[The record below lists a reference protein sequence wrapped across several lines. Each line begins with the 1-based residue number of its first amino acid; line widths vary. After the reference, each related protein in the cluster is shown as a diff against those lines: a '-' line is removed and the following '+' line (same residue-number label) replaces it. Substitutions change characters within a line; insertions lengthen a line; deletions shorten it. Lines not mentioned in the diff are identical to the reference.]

1 MMNRFTTKR
10 VLALALLTTSLLT
23 PAAYARQQPAPSAPA
38 QASARGRADRPKRV
52 ASEPFIRT
60 ELFFGTGRED
70 GPDVTEAEF
79 REFLDAVIRPAF
91 PDGLTLLTG
100 DGQFCC
106 DSNHDIIKEKSFVLI
121 LLYPPRQ
128 RRESSGKVE
137 QIREDY
143 KAAFRQQSVLRVDT
157 LLPVLFSF

>member
-1 MMNRFTTKR
+1 MNRFTTKR
-10 VLALALLTTSLLT
+10 FLALAFLMTSLLA
-23 PAAYARQQPAPSAPA
+23 PAADARQQAAPPAPA
-38 QASARGRADRPKRV
+38 QASARGRADRPRRV

-60 ELFFGTGRED
+60 ELFFGTDRED

-79 REFLDAVIRPAF
+79 REFLDTAITPAF

-106 DSNHDIIKEKSFVLI
+106 DSDHDIIKEKSFVLI
-121 LLYPPRQ
+121 LLYPLRQ
-128 RRESSGKVE
+128 RRESSDKVE

-143 KAAFRQQSVLRVDT
+143 KKAFRQQSVLRVDT
-157 LLPVLFSF
+157 LLPVLVSF

>member
-1 MMNRFTTKR
+1 MFRLMKKR
-10 VLALALLTTSLLT
+10 VLAPALLTISLLT
-23 PAAYARQQPAPSAPA
+23 PTAYARPQTAPSATQ
-38 QASARGRADRPKRV
+38 QASARSRAERLRWV

-60 ELFFGTGRED
+60 ELFFGTDRVD

-79 REFLDAVIRPAF
+79 REFLDTVITPAF

-106 DSNHDIIKEKSFVLI
+106 DSDNNVIKEKSFVLI
-121 LLYPPRQ
+121 LLYPLRERRQ
-128 RRESSGKVE
+128 SSDKVE

-143 KAAFRQQSVLRVDT
+143 KKAFRQKSVLRVDT
-157 LLPVLFSF
+157 LLPVLVSF

>member
-1 MMNRFTTKR
+1 MNRFTTKR
-10 VLALALLTTSLLT
+10 FLALALLTTSLLT
-23 PAAYARQQPAPSAPA
+23 PAAYARQQPAPTPPT
-38 QASARGRADRPKRV
+38 QASARGRADRLRRV

-60 ELFFGTGRED
+60 ELFFGTDRED

-79 REFLDAVIRPAF
+79 REFLDTVITPAF

-106 DSNHDIIKEKSFVLI
+106 DSDNNVIKEKSFVLI
-121 LLYPPRQ
+121 LLYPLRERRQ
-128 RRESSGKVE
+128 SSDKVE

-143 KAAFRQQSVLRVDT
+143 KKAFRQKSVLRVDT
-157 LLPVLFSF
+157 LLPVLVSF

>member
-1 MMNRFTTKR
+1 MNRFTTKR
-10 VLALALLTTSLLT
+10 FLALALLMTSLLT
-23 PAAYARQQPAPSAPA
+23 PAAYARQQPAPPVPA
-38 QASARGRADRPKRV
+38 QASARGRADRPRRV

-79 REFLDAVIRPAF
+79 RGFLDTVITPAF

-106 DSNHDIIKEKSFVLI
+106 DSDDDIIKEKSFVLI
-121 LLYPPRQ
+121 LLYPLRQ
-128 RRESSGKVE
+128 RQQSSDKVE

-143 KAAFRQQSVLRVDT
+143 KTAFRQQSVLRVDT
-157 LLPVLFSF
+157 LLPVLVSF

>member
-1 MMNRFTTKR
+1 MNRFTTKI
-10 VLALALLTTSLLT
+10 VLALALLTTSPLT

-38 QASARGRADRPKRV
+38 RASARGRADRPRPF

-79 REFLDAVIRPAF
+79 REFLDTVITPAF

-106 DSNHDIIKEKSFVLI
+106 DSDHDIIKEKSFVLI
-121 LLYPPRQ
+121 LLYPLRQ
-128 RRESSGKVE
+128 RRESSDKVE

-143 KAAFRQQSVLRVDT
+143 KKAFRQQSVLRVDT
-157 LLPVLFSF
+157 LLPVLVSF